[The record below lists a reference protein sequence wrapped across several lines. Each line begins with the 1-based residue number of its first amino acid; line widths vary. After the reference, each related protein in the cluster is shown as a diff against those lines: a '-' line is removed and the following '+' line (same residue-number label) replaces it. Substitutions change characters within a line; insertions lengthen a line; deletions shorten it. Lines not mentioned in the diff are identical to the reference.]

1 MKVRSRLY
9 RYFIWLTSAFAN
21 HLNIQLHAE
30 YIFPLESYQC
40 PEGQSEETITVNGE
54 ADLAFLVAKK
64 TPHNLDC
71 QANYV
76 MGSCSRVEL
85 ECDFKMKGKDKAAVM
100 LGINT
105 IT

>member
-1 MKVRSRLY
+1 M
-9 RYFIWLTSAFAN
+9 
-21 HLNIQLHAE
+21 NIQLHAE

-76 MGSCSRVEL
+76 MGSCSKVEL
-85 ECDFKMKGKDKAAVM
+85 ECDFKMKGKDKALVM
-100 LGINT
+100 LGVNT

>member
-1 MKVRSRLY
+1 MVRYKYKFKGNLFEYSLL
-9 RYFIWLTSAFAN
+9 I
-21 HLNIQLHAE
+21 AE
-30 YIFPLESYQC
+30 YVSPLESYQC
-40 PEGQSEETITVNGE
+40 AKGQSEETITVNDE
-54 ADLAFLVAKK
+54 ADLTFLVAKK

-85 ECDFKMKGKDKAAVM
+85 ECDFKMKGKDKALVM
-100 LGINT
+100 LGVNT

>member
-30 YIFPLESYQC
+30 CIFPLESYQC
-40 PEGQSEETITVNGE
+40 PEGQSEETIEVNGE

-64 TPHNLDC
+64 TPHNMNC

-76 MGSCSRVEL
+76 MGSCSKVEL
-85 ECDFKMKGKDKAAVM
+85 ECDFKMKGKDKALVM
-100 LGINT
+100 LGVNT